1 MTIELI
7 RKVLQCWEPVK
18 LMVVGTSF
26 PKFHLSLE
34 GLNFILGNKR
44 CQLSS
49 LYSVLRKY
57 LPNTQMWITLVWAGV
72 LWSINGIS
80 WKMQLVQFASQGL
93 FVDNFRMQ
101 QKCFMPVY
109 VIHKILRCVCK
120 DQDLI
125 KLMTFYCLI
134 KNILNDTGFLK
145 KVHGDKECSS
155 CCWFGATPLIG
166 IEAPAILRD

>member
-1 MTIELI
+1 MTIDLI

-34 GLNFILGNKR
+34 GSNFIMGNKR
-44 CQLSS
+44 CQLSP
-49 LYSVLRKY
+49 LYSVSRKC

-72 LWSINGIS
+72 LWRINGIS

-93 FVDNFRMQ
+93 FMDNFRMQ
-101 QKCFMPVY
+101 QKRFMPVY
-109 VIHKILRCVCK
+109 VVHKILRCVCK

-125 KLMTFYCLI
+125 KLMTSYCLI
-134 KNILNDTGFLK
+134 KNILKWYWLFK
-145 KVHGDKECSS
+145 KKYMEIKNAVAAG
-155 CCWFGATPLIG
+155 GLVPL
-166 IEAPAILRD
+166 PWLVLRHQQF